1 MNTCAFTGRL
11 TADPELKTT
20 NNGKSVCSFS
30 LAVKRPH
37 VKDIT
42 DFLNF
47 TVWNQSAEYLCKYGN
62 KGDTV
67 EVTGTL
73 QSRNYEDKNGN
84 KRTAFEV
91 VVDSLSLIVWRSNQ
105 QATANPTQEQ
115 NAKLDALAANLEA
128 NGVEFEEIVGDD
140 DVPF

>member
-37 VKDIT
+37 FKDIT

-47 TVWNQSAEYLCKYGN
+47 TVWNQYAEYLCKYGN

-91 VVDSLSLIVWRSNQ
+91 VVDSLSIIVWRSNQ
-105 QATANPTQEQ
+105 QATANTTQEQ

>member
-1 MNTCAFTGRL
+1 MNVCAFTGRL
-11 TADPELKTT
+11 TADPELKNT
-20 NNGKSVCSFS
+20 NSGKSVCSFS

-37 VKDIT
+37 VKDMT

-47 TVWNQSAEYLCKYGN
+47 TVWNQSAEYLCKYGS

-91 VVDSLSLIVWRSNQ
+91 IVDSLSLIVWRSNQ

-115 NAKLDALAANLEA
+115 NAKLDALAANLQA
-128 NGVEFEEIVGDD
+128 SGVEFEEIVGAD